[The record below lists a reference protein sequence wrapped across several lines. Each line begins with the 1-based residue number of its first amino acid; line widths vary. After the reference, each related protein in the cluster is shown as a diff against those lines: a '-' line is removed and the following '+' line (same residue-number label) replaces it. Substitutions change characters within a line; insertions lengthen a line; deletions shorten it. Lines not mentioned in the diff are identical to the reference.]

1 MDWQA
6 LQARTNNASLAAF
19 GVSVLL
25 NGQSVTADFLEPS
38 DEVSLDGVSAID
50 RVPQLLLASPLVPT
64 EPVGKACIVAGVAYV
79 VADARP
85 DGLGMVRIFLER
97 NP

>member
-6 LQARTNNASLAAF
+6 LQARVNNASLAAF

-38 DEVSLDGVSAID
+38 DEVLLSGVGVID
-50 RVPQLLLASPLVPT
+50 RVPQLLLASPLVPA
-64 EPVGKACIVAGVAYV
+64 EPVGKPCIVAGTAYV
-79 VADARP
+79 VADARL
-85 DGLGMVRIFLER
+85 DGLGMVRLLLER
-97 NP
+97 TP